1 MFSRWG
7 DGQPYPPA
15 LSQSW
20 ERGRLWRIYPP
31 PRREGWHSR
40 NRQSRASRRKRRCYA
55 PLTDCSC
62 LCLIVGGDG
71 GYTTRA
77 LCKNARGQRLLW
89 DILSRSHCMIIL
101 TFRVEWP
108 GGVLGAALIT
118 KIGRP
123 PVGPGYIAQ
132 KSRPIFKD
140 DFLRNVIVSIYF
152 LVFSSKFFRFRVPN
166 KS

>member
-1 MFSRWG
+1 MLTV
-7 DGQPYPPA
+7 QPWKVSGFTARSTLSPRP

-108 GGVLGAALIT
+108 GGAGSRLDNQNRAAPSGPRLYRA
-118 KIGRP
+118 KKPPYFQGRLS
-123 PVGPGYIAQ
+123 A
-132 KSRPIFKD
+132 
-140 DFLRNVIVSIYF
+140 
-152 LVFSSKFFRFRVPN
+152 
-166 KS
+166 